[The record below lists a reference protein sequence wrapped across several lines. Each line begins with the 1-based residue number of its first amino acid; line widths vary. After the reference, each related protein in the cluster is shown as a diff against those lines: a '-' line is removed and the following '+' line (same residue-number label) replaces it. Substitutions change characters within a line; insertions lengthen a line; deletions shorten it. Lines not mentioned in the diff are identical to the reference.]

1 MITKLFTR
9 FLLLLPVLA
18 GVTLVTF
25 ILISSVPGDPVYA
38 MVGERADEKLI
49 ESYREKLGLN
59 HGFFKRYISY
69 ISLILKGDLGQ
80 SYYTGRPV
88 GTELIEKFPNTLL
101 LAGTAVIFSL
111 IFGIILGIM
120 GALLRDTWID
130 KVLMVICTA
139 FISLPVFWYGMLLV
153 YFFAYSLKFLPSGGM
168 DHPLAILLPAL
179 TLGSRS
185 MAYLA
190 RLTRSCLLEILNS
203 PYILAVKARGGGKGM
218 VIRHAMINVMMP
230 VITFIGLD
238 FGSYLNG
245 SVLTET
251 IFGWD
256 GIGRYAIQG
265 ILRRDYPVILG
276 TVLLGASIF
285 VLVNLLIDLS
295 YMFINPRLRK
305 S

>member
-1 MITKLFTR
+1 MIRKVFAR
-9 FLLLLPVLA
+9 FLLLFPVLA

-49 ESYREKLGLN
+49 SSYREKLGLN
-59 HGFFKRYISY
+59 HGFFKRYTSY
-69 ISLILKGDLGQ
+69 LSLIFKGDLGQ

-88 GTELIEKFPNTLL
+88 GTELMEKFPNTLF
-101 LAGTAVIFSL
+101 LAGTAVLFSL
-111 IFGIILGIM
+111 VLGIILGIT
-120 GALLRDTWID
+120 GALFRDTWLD
-130 KVLMVICTA
+130 KVLLIGCTA

-153 YFFAYSLKFLPSGGM
+153 YYLSYTLRLLPSGGM
-168 DHPLAILLPAL
+168 DHPLAIILPSL

-190 RLTRSCLLEILNS
+190 RLTRSCLIEILNS
-203 PYILAVKARGGGKGM
+203 PYILAVRAKGGGKWM
-218 VIRHAMINVMMP
+218 VIRHSMINVMMP
-230 VITFIGLD
+230 VVTFIGLD

-276 TVLLGASIF
+276 TVLLGASVF

-295 YMFINPRLRK
+295 YILINPRLRK